1 MLDPPARVLVVDPMT
16 TRRERIREAL
26 DARSDYLARA
36 CADAPAAAA
45 RVVAGDVDA
54 VLVALHLVGEGD
66 GLALCHALVD
76 GRPSLPVI
84 VLCDDV
90 DARAALGALR
100 AGACDVASSMPPF
113 DHLFEVLAR
122 SIHRHRLTLRA
133 EQLPAAAREAVE
145 VSGMVGR
152 SPAMRRLFDMIERLA
167 PTDVSVM
174 VTGESGTGKELVARA
189 LHEQGR
195 RRRGRFVAIN
205 CAAMPETLLESELFG
220 HARGA
225 FTGATEDHVG
235 LFVQADGGTLL
246 LDEIGELSL
255 GTQAKLLRALQE
267 RKVRPVGATREVG
280 FDVRLVAATN
290 RDLEAEVAAKRFR
303 DDLFYRVN
311 VVRITTPTLRARG
324 DDILLLAQRFVERFA
339 ARYGSPVEGLAPAA
353 VARLMGYRWPG
364 NVRELENAMER
375 AVALC
380 RGHRIDV
387 EDLPDEV
394 VTPKRPVGPG
404 GFVMDAEALEPL
416 EALERRYI
424 LHVLDLTDGNKSR
437 AAEILQ
443 VDRKTLYRKLERY
456 GEAR

>member
-1 MLDPPARVLVVDPMT
+1 
-16 TRRERIREAL
+16 
-26 DARSDYLARA
+26 
-36 CADAPAAAA
+36 
-45 RVVAGDVDA
+45 
-54 VLVALHLVGEGD
+54 
-66 GLALCHALVD
+66 
-76 GRPSLPVI
+76 
-84 VLCDDV
+84 
-90 DARAALGALR
+90 
-100 AGACDVASSMPPF
+100 
-113 DHLFEVLAR
+113 
-122 SIHRHRLTLRA
+122 
-133 EQLPAAAREAVE
+133 
-145 VSGMVGR
+145 
-152 SPAMRRLFDMIERLA
+152 LA

-189 LHEQGR
+189 LHHQGR
-195 RRRGRFVAIN
+195 RHRGRFVAIN

-267 RKVRPVGATREVG
+267 RKVRPVGATREVA